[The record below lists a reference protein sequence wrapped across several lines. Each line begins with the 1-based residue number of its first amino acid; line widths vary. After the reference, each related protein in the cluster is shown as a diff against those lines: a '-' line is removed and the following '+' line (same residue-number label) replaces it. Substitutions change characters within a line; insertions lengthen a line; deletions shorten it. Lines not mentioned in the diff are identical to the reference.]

1 MALDAAQGTRWED
14 WTGIGQRI
22 SLGYTTLS
30 RDEIFFY
37 KSSKAEINPQKIVSS
52 SYDFGMIASL
62 RKNKN
67 RFFAS
72 L

>member
-1 MALDAAQGTRWED
+1 MPLDAAQGTGWED
-14 WTGIGQRI
+14 WTRIGQRI
-22 SLGYTTLS
+22 SLGYTTPS

-52 SYDFGMIASL
+52 SSDFGMIASP